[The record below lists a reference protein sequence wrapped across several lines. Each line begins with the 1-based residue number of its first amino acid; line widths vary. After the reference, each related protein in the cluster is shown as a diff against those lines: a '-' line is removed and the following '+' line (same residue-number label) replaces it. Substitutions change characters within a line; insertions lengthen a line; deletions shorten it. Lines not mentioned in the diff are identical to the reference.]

1 MNVSFF
7 EARCAVQ
14 KFFINMEYLPMEM
27 RINKAMRKIRKDK
40 AKSEVEATEKEIEK
54 LN

>member
-14 KFFINMEYLPMEM
+14 KFFINMEYLPIEL
-27 RINKAMRKIRKDK
+27 RINKAMRKMRKGREK
-40 AKSEVEATEKEIEK
+40 AEAVEK
-54 LN
+54 